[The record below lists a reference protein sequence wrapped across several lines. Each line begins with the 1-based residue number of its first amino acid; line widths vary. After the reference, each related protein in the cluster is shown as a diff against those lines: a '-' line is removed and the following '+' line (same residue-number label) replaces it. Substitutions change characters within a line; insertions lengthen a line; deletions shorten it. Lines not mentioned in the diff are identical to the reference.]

1 MSILNRTNIHFFS
14 DSGAELRLASSL
26 FSFYNFED
34 NDYWYIDFHR
44 GWNLI
49 LAIEYIPEDIRQR
62 IREGSVIL
70 LLNNSHEA
78 YHDPIEFI
86 YRYMVM
92 GLNLPPEN
100 IRLLTESA
108 SIMEEV
114 DRVSKIFNT
123 GHIQVEW
130 LRIFEFNV
138 RNSIYI
144 DNYRKLDTL
153 NIKQYDKKFLNLN
166 RRWRHH
172 RPMFVGLLELNNL
185 LDKGYVS
192 FCKNVDG
199 QHWDSVYGYMM
210 GSTQILCPELYQ
222 MFIDN
227 KERITNIPDMF
238 LDTPELYVNQVQ
250 VDNNLDYHY
259 ENTYFSVVNET
270 NYFKDLG
277 EGLFLSEKVFKPILR
292 CHPFI
297 IVSRPHSLVKL
308 RELGYKTF
316 SPYIDESYDNEKDD
330 YKRLFMIVEE
340 VKRLSN
346 LDTNELNQFLTGLK
360 EIVEHNYNLL
370 INKDNSDKDEFVTTL
385 GINDVRL

>member
-1 MSILNRTNIHFFS
+1 MSLLNKDNIHFFS

-44 GWNLI
+44 GWNLL
-49 LAIEYIPEDIRQR
+49 LAIDYIPEDIRER
-62 IREGSVIL
+62 IRNNEVIL

-86 YRYMVM
+86 YRYFVM
-92 GLNLPPEN
+92 GLNLPAKQ
-100 IRLLTESA
+100 IRLMTESA

-114 DRVSKIFNT
+114 DRVAKVFEQEY
-123 GHIQVEW
+123 IQVEW
-130 LRIFEFNV
+130 MRIFEFNV
-138 RNSIYI
+138 RNSVHIE
-144 DNYRKLDTL
+144 NYRKLDTL
-153 NIKQYDKKFLNLN
+153 NLKHYDKKFLNLN

-172 RPMFVGLLELNNL
+172 RPIFVGLLELNDL

-199 QHWDSVYGYMM
+199 QNWDMIYGYLQ
-210 GSTQILCPELYQ
+210 GSTKIIWPQLYD
-222 MFIDN
+222 MFMDN
-227 KERITNIPDMF
+227 KERILNIPDMF
-238 LDTPELYVNQVQ
+238 LDTPELYINQVQ

-259 ENTYFSVVNET
+259 ENTYFSIVAET

-292 CHPFI
+292 CHPFT
-297 IVSRPHSLVKL
+297 VLSRPYTLVKL

-316 SPYIDESYDNEKDD
+316 SPFIKEDYDNEVND
-330 YKRLFMIVEE
+330 YKRLFMILEE
-340 VKRLSN
+340 TKRLSN
-346 LDTNELNQFLTGLK
+346 LSGQELEYFLQGTK
-360 EIVEHNYNLL
+360 EIVEYNYQLL
-370 INKDNSDKDEFVTTL
+370 LSKSTSDKSQFITTL
-385 GINDVRL
+385 HI